1 MLLLSDLLGSVVLS
15 VDGNVV
21 GHLVDVTVELGADR
35 PAIRRLA
42 VGRRRRTVAYVDRS
56 AVSSLEQDS
65 VLLSVR
71 ELPTGLPALGDH
83 EVLLA
88 RDVLDTQVIDV
99 AGRRLAR
106 VSEVVLTRSGTDVLV
121 SAVEVGPAG
130 VLRRLGLRRLAE
142 RATSRTIGWEDLHLT
157 SSRGHAL
164 QLTSSSAGVHRL
176 GQSELA
182 SVLALLPTTQA
193 GEILAAVSPEA
204 AAGALSGS
212 HPRVSARLLH
222 AVPRRT
228 ASALLGR
235 MPTDDATSA
244 LRGLPAHHLETL
256 LEALETDR
264 AATLRRL
271 LSHPAD
277 TAGGL
282 MNTRVLTAPPTEPVE
297 GVRHRVSASLQ
308 DTDAVATVFVVDDE
322 QHPLGSWEPSDLL
335 AGREHPRRVPLVPT
349 DLPVQR
355 VIDLFTLH
363 DYAALPVVDADERL
377 VGVIA
382 VDDVLE
388 ELLAERLPGQG
399 HYPRVRR
406 RGRSLRSWSGRRRRP

>member
-1 MLLLSDLLGSVVLS
+1 
-15 VDGNVV
+15 V
-21 GHLVDVTVELGADR
+21 GHLLDVTVELGTDR

-42 VGRRRRTVAYVDRS
+42 VGRRRRTVAYVDAA

-65 VLLSVR
+65 VQLS
-71 ELPTGLPALGDH
+71 LPALPTTEPVLH
-83 EVLLA
+83 EREALLG

-99 AGRRLAR
+99 AGKRLAR
-106 VSEVVLTRSGTDVLV
+106 VSDVVLTRSGNDVLV
-121 SAVEVGPAG
+121 TAVEVGPAG

-142 RATSRTIGWEDLHLT
+142 RSASRAILWEDLHLT
-157 SSRGHAL
+157 SSRGHEL
-164 QLTSSSAGVHRL
+164 QLTGTSAGVHRL

-182 SVLALLPTTQA
+182 SVVALLPTTQA
-193 GEILAAVSPEA
+193 SEILAAVSPDA

-222 AVPRRT
+222 AVPHLT
-228 ASALLGR
+228 ASAVLSR
-235 MPTDDATSA
+235 MPSDDAASA
-244 LRGLPAHHLETL
+244 LRGLPPNHLEKL
-256 LEALETDR
+256 LEGLESDR

-271 LSHPAD
+271 LAHPAD

-282 MNTRVLTAPPTEPVE
+282 MNSRVLTAAVNEPVE
-297 GVRHRVSASLQ
+297 AVRERLAAELHGTAE
-308 DTDAVATVFVVDDE
+308 VATVFVVDGE
-322 QHPLGSWEPSDLL
+322 QHPVGSWEPSDLL
-335 AGREHPRRVPLVPT
+335 AGAPQPRHVPLIPT
-349 DLPVQR
+349 GLPVQR
-355 VIDLFTLH
+355 VIDLFTLN
-363 DYAALPVVDADERL
+363 DYAALPVVDADQRL

-406 RGRSLRSWSGRRRRP
+406 RGRSLRTWSGRRRRP